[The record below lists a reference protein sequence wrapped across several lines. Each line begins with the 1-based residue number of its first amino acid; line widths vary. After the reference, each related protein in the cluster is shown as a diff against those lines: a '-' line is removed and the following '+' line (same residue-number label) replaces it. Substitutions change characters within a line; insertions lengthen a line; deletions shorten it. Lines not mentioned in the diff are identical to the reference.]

1 MRRVAS
7 LATIGAL
14 VLSAG
19 CYHATIET
27 GRPASTTI
35 VQNQWASSW
44 IAGLVPP
51 ATVNV
56 ASQCPNGVSKVET
69 EHSFLNMLAQ
79 FVTFSIYSPMTIT
92 VTCASGGG
100 SGAAAAEAIE
110 AGDTLE
116 EQTAAFSRAA
126 ERSAE
131 TGQPV
136 LVVFSR

>member
-14 VLSAG
+14 VLTAG
-19 CYHATIET
+19 CYHAVIET

-35 VQNQWASSW
+35 VQNEWASSW

-51 ATVNV
+51 SAVNV

-69 EHSFLNMLAQ
+69 QHSFLNMLAQ

-100 SGAAAAEAIE
+100 SASAADAIE
-110 AGDTLE
+110 AGETLAE
-116 EQTAAFSRAA
+116 RTAAFEAA
-126 ERSAE
+126 IERSAR
-131 TGQPV
+131 TGQA
-136 LVVFSR
+136 VFVRF